1 VTDLVPLRRQR
12 DLSTVISDSFT
23 ILFASWSDLAMIVA
37 PAVLVGLAFSLIEYG
52 VGDDDQVITALIVLA
67 SLPVQFI
74 AYELVGAAVVAQI
87 NGRDLRQTVTAGDA
101 LDVAQDRFGDVIGA
115 AVRSTVIVVLLAFT
129 IVGIPW
135 AFKRGV
141 EWAFLT
147 EAIIIDGQ
155 KGEPSLAYSAALVLG
170 NWWGTF
176 GRLLVS
182 GIVIGLPT
190 VMLSSLISVA
200 VPGVIGII
208 AASAPEFLALPF
220 GIIATTLIF
229 FDLKLRKAENAAV

>member
-1 VTDLVPLRRQR
+1 MTENVPLRRQR
-12 DLSTVISDSFT
+12 DLGTVISDSFT
-23 ILFASWSDLAMIVA
+23 ILFASWSILAMIVA

-52 VGDDDQVITALIVLA
+52 VGDDELVTALIILA
-67 SLPVQFI
+67 SLPVQFV

-87 NGRDLRQTVTAGDA
+87 NGRDLGQTMAAGDA

-115 AVRSTVIVVLLAFT
+115 AVRSTAIVFLLAIT

-135 AFKRGV
+135 ALKRGV

-170 NWWGTF
+170 NWWSTF
-176 GRLLVS
+176 GRLLVA
-182 GIVIGLPT
+182 GIVIGIPT
-190 VMLSSLISVA
+190 VMLSSLIALA

-208 AASAPEFLALPF
+208 ASSVPEFLALPF

-229 FDLKLRKAENAAV
+229 FDLKLRKSANAA

>member
-1 VTDLVPLRRQR
+1 VTENVPLRRQR
-12 DLSTVISDSFT
+12 DLGTVISDSFT
-23 ILFASWSDLAMIVA
+23 ILFASWSILAMIVA

-52 VGDDDQVITALIVLA
+52 VGDGEAITVLILLA
-67 SLPVQFI
+67 SLPVQFV

-87 NGRDLRQTVTAGDA
+87 NGRDLGQTMAAGDA

-115 AVRSTVIVVLLAFT
+115 AVRSTAIVFLLAIT

-135 AFKRGV
+135 ALKRGV

-170 NWWGTF
+170 NWWSTF
-176 GRLLVS
+176 GRLLVA
-182 GIVIGLPT
+182 GIVIGIPT
-190 VMLSSLISVA
+190 VMLSSLIALA

-208 AASAPEFLALPF
+208 ASSVPEFLALPF

-229 FDLKLRKAENAAV
+229 FDLKLRKSANAA

>member
-1 VTDLVPLRRQR
+1 MTENVPLRRQR
-12 DLSTVISDSFT
+12 DLGTVISDSFT
-23 ILFASWSDLAMIVA
+23 ILFASWSILAMIVA

-52 VGDDDQVITALIVLA
+52 VGDGEAITVLILLA
-67 SLPVQFI
+67 SLPVQFV

-87 NGRDLRQTVTAGDA
+87 NGRDLGQTMAAGDA

-115 AVRSTVIVVLLAFT
+115 AVRSTAIVFLLAIT

-135 AFKRGV
+135 ALKRGV

-170 NWWGTF
+170 NWWSTF
-176 GRLLVS
+176 GRLLVA
-182 GIVIGLPT
+182 GIVIGIPT
-190 VMLSSLISVA
+190 VMLSSLIALA

-208 AASAPEFLALPF
+208 ASSVPEFLALPF

-229 FDLKLRKAENAAV
+229 FDLKLRKGANAA

>member
-1 VTDLVPLRRQR
+1 MTENVPLRRQR
-12 DLSTVISDSFT
+12 DLGTVISDSFT
-23 ILFASWSDLAMIVA
+23 ILFASWSILAMIVA

-52 VGDDDQVITALIVLA
+52 VGDDELVTALIILA
-67 SLPVQFI
+67 SLPVQFV

-87 NGRDLRQTVTAGDA
+87 NGRDLGQTMAAGDA

-115 AVRSTVIVVLLAFT
+115 AVRSTAIVFLLAIT

-135 AFKRGV
+135 ALKRGV

-170 NWWGTF
+170 NWWSTF
-176 GRLLVS
+176 GRLIVA
-182 GIVIGLPT
+182 GIVIGIPT
-190 VMLSSLISVA
+190 VMLSSLIALA

-208 AASAPEFLALPF
+208 ASSVPEFLALPF

-229 FDLKLRKAENAAV
+229 FDLKLRKAGDAV